1 MNTGNFYEILG
12 VPADATPEEIQKA
25 YHRLALTH
33 HPDVRKASDA
43 EERMKDIN
51 AAYEVLSD
59 PEKRR
64 QFDQKRVIKE
74 PPPIR
79 PDRPE
84 QHNKQPR
91 YEPSPDPVPR
101 QRQQPQP
108 QWMSFATGLLIFLLI
123 LVVIM
128 WVGTPQTTYAKPQV
142 NLVVQVTPQPVI
154 TAEKTFGTGNSDIVT
169 TNETTTETTTVPIS
183 KGYGNLS
190 ITSSPGGAQVF
201 INGRWKGF
209 TPMVI
214 PQLEPNE
221 YQIELKLSG
230 YIFQTYNIL
239 INAGRTTSIN
249 AKLVKVPSRDNY

>member
-33 HPDVRKASDA
+33 HPDVKKAPDA

-142 NLVVQVTPQPVI
+142 NPVVQVTPQPGI
-154 TAEKTFGTGNSDIVT
+154 TVEKTFGTGNSDIET
-169 TNETTTETTTVPIS
+169 TNETTIETTTVPIS